1 MTDLR
6 KTFRSHLA
14 NFFCLEEGRGMS
26 DEDYARVQR
35 LLEFLERR
43 NLGHHR
49 KFFALLD
56 VVFQTQSKFATK
68 DGLLDALKIALGHHM
83 TWRVE
88 GREILRPKSIS
99 FAAMDQTAFE
109 SFYDGAVALIL
120 ERLLPNT
127 DRADWP
133 APFNRIQGLS

>member
-1 MTDLR
+1 MTNLR

-26 DEDYARVQR
+26 DEDYARAQR

-43 NLGHHR
+43 NPGHHR

-68 DGLLDALKIALGHHM
+68 DGLLDALKIALGHLM
-83 TWRVE
+83 TWRVG
-88 GREILRPKSIS
+88 GREILDGPSEHGE
-99 FAAMDQTAFE
+99 AA
-109 SFYDGAVALIL
+109 
-120 ERLLPNT
+120 
-127 DRADWP
+127 
-133 APFNRIQGLS
+133 